1 MGIGPHP
8 HSSFV
13 CLLLKKMGL
22 TENARPEN
30 DEPSKSRD
38 VKMQDMKMHDPQLF
52 VLHKITTSIYWVV
65 AVYTA
70 SQ

>member
-1 MGIGPHP
+1 
-8 HSSFV
+8 
-13 CLLLKKMGL
+13 MGL
-22 TENARPEN
+22 TENTRPEN

-38 VKMQDMKMHDPQLF
+38 VKMQDMKTHDPQLSM
-52 VLHKITTSIYWVV
+52 LHKITTGIYWVV